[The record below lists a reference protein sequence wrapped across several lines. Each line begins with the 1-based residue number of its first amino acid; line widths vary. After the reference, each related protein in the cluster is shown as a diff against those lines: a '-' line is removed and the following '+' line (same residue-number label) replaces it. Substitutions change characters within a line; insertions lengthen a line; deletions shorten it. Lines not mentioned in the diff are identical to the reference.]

1 MSNAEHSFRQA
12 FDRLKSGKPELLPMG
27 TAVSQNNVAKEAGCD
42 PSAMRKSR
50 YPKLISEIQTWID
63 SNEEDRAPSPRQ
75 ATLAARKKNRT
86 LRDRLEDIQIQRDSL
101 ASLLVEADTKIH
113 ELSMENARLLSQLN
127 LSKVKNIK

>member
-63 SNEEDRAPSPRQ
+63 SNEEDRTPSPRQ